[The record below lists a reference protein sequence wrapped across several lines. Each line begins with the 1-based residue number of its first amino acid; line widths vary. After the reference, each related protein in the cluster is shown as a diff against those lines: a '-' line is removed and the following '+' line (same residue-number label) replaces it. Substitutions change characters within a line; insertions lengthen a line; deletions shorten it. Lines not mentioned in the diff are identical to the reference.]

1 MLQRLQAA
9 MTKQLTDEHERV
21 DIELIESEDKLK
33 KIERQKEDIG
43 VQLYGVQQQLAE
55 NQMTYEQTK
64 ENYNLVQRLRY
75 FCLHIFLF
83 LAFFFIIFMKT
94 FIFRL
99 EAEQKLTNL
108 NEVYSIKKRE
118 IEELRK
124 KYIKAQDELSK
135 LNRTLKQ
142 IANYNVQMKS
152 EIDVTR
158 QTTYRAEENV
168 MNLEKMKKKQDFLID
183 MMNEEIKRLTE
194 QKTIL
199 TAQLISQKEETEQA
213 KQILKDAHLEMQK
226 IIASKKNLLERWQ
239 KALFNMHRR
248 DNALQAIK
256 EALK

>member
-1 MLQRLQAA
+1 ML
-9 MTKQLTDEHERV
+9 H
-21 DIELIESEDKLK
+21 
-33 KIERQKEDIG
+33 
-43 VQLYGVQQQLAE
+43 
-55 NQMTYEQTK
+55 
-64 ENYNLVQRLRY
+64 
-75 FCLHIFLF
+75 
-83 LAFFFIIFMKT
+83 
-94 FIFRL
+94 RL

-108 NEVYSIKKRE
+108 NEVYSTKKRE
-118 IEELRK
+118 IEELKK

-142 IANYNVQMKS
+142 IAGYNVQMKS

-158 QTTYRAEENV
+158 RTTYRAEENV
-168 MNLEKMKKKQDFLID
+168 VNLEKMKKKQDFLID
-183 MMNEEIKRLTE
+183 TMNEEIKRLTE

-213 KQILKDAHLEMQK
+213 KQILKEAHLEMQK
-226 IIASKKNLLERWQ
+226 IINSKKNLLERWQ

>member
-1 MLQRLQAA
+1 M
-9 MTKQLTDEHERV
+9 
-21 DIELIESEDKLK
+21 
-33 KIERQKEDIG
+33 
-43 VQLYGVQQQLAE
+43 
-55 NQMTYEQTK
+55 
-64 ENYNLVQRLRY
+64 
-75 FCLHIFLF
+75 
-83 LAFFFIIFMKT
+83 
-94 FIFRL
+94 

-108 NEVYSIKKRE
+108 NEVYSTKKRE
-118 IEELRK
+118 IEELKK
-124 KYIKAQDELSK
+124 KYVKAQDELSK

-142 IANYNVQMKS
+142 IAGYNVQMKS

-158 QTTYRAEENV
+158 RTTYRAEENV
-168 MNLEKMKKKQDFLID
+168 VNLEKMKKKQDFLID

-213 KQILKDAHLEMQK
+213 KQILKEAHLEMQK

>member
-1 MLQRLQAA
+1 M
-9 MTKQLTDEHERV
+9 
-21 DIELIESEDKLK
+21 
-33 KIERQKEDIG
+33 
-43 VQLYGVQQQLAE
+43 
-55 NQMTYEQTK
+55 
-64 ENYNLVQRLRY
+64 
-75 FCLHIFLF
+75 
-83 LAFFFIIFMKT
+83 
-94 FIFRL
+94 
-99 EAEQKLTNL
+99 
-108 NEVYSIKKRE
+108 NEVYSTKKRE

-142 IANYNVQMKS
+142 IGGYNVQMKS

-158 QTTYRAEENV
+158 RTTYRAEENV
-168 MNLEKMKKKQDFLID
+168 VNLEKMKKKQDFLID
-183 MMNEEIKRLTE
+183 TMNEEIKRLTE
-194 QKTIL
+194 RKTIL

-213 KQILKDAHLEMQK
+213 KQILKEAHLEMQK

>member
-1 MLQRLQAA
+1 M
-9 MTKQLTDEHERV
+9 
-21 DIELIESEDKLK
+21 
-33 KIERQKEDIG
+33 
-43 VQLYGVQQQLAE
+43 
-55 NQMTYEQTK
+55 
-64 ENYNLVQRLRY
+64 NY
-75 FCLHIFLF
+75 
-83 LAFFFIIFMKT
+83 
-94 FIFRL
+94 RL

-108 NEVYSIKKRE
+108 NEVYSTKKRE

-142 IANYNVQMKS
+142 IGGYNIQMKS

-158 QTTYRAEENV
+158 RTTYRAEENV
-168 MNLEKMKKKQDFLID
+168 VNLEKMKKKQDFLID
-183 MMNEEIKRLTE
+183 TMNEEIKRLTE
-194 QKTIL
+194 RKTIL

-213 KQILKDAHLEMQK
+213 KQILKEAHLEMQK

>member
-1 MLQRLQAA
+1 M
-9 MTKQLTDEHERV
+9 
-21 DIELIESEDKLK
+21 
-33 KIERQKEDIG
+33 
-43 VQLYGVQQQLAE
+43 
-55 NQMTYEQTK
+55 
-64 ENYNLVQRLRY
+64 
-75 FCLHIFLF
+75 
-83 LAFFFIIFMKT
+83 
-94 FIFRL
+94 
-99 EAEQKLTNL
+99 
-108 NEVYSIKKRE
+108 NEVYSTKKRE

-142 IANYNVQMKS
+142 IGGYNVQMKS

-158 QTTYRAEENV
+158 RTTYRAEENV
-168 MNLEKMKKKQDFLID
+168 VNLEKMKKKQDFLID
-183 MMNEEIKRLTE
+183 TMNEEIKRLTVR
-194 QKTIL
+194 KTIL

-213 KQILKDAHLEMQK
+213 KQILKEAHLEMQK

>member
-1 MLQRLQAA
+1 L
-9 MTKQLTDEHERV
+9 
-21 DIELIESEDKLK
+21 ES
-33 KIERQKEDIG
+33 
-43 VQLYGVQQQLAE
+43 
-55 NQMTYEQTK
+55 
-64 ENYNLVQRLRY
+64 
-75 FCLHIFLF
+75 
-83 LAFFFIIFMKT
+83 
-94 FIFRL
+94 
-99 EAEQKLTNL
+99 EQKLTNL
-108 NEVYSIKKRE
+108 NEVYSTKKRE

-124 KYIKAQDELSK
+124 KYLKAQEELSK

-142 IANYNVQMKS
+142 IAGYNVQMKS

-158 QTTYRAEENV
+158 RTTYRAEENV
-168 MNLEKMKKKQDFLID
+168 VNLEKMKKNQDLLID

-194 QKTIL
+194 RKTIL

-213 KQILKDAHLEMQK
+213 KQILKEAHLEMQK